1 MNRQLFERELQY
13 QIMITICKS
22 MQKRGIISEK
32 DIVKA
37 EHLLNEKYHP
47 VFRAA

>member
-1 MNRQLFERELQY
+1 MNQQLFERELQY
-13 QIMITICKS
+13 QVMISICKS
-22 MQKRGIISEK
+22 MQKRGILTEK
-32 DIVKA
+32 DIAKA